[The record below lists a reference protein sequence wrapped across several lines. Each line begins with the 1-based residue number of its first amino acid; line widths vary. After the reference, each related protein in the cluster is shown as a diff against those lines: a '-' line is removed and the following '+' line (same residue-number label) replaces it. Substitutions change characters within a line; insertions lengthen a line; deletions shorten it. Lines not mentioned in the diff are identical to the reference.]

1 MKNSTKTL
9 YQLII
14 SSNGFL
20 STPFSL
26 SRGVRQGYPLSLLL
40 YIINEE
46 VINLNIKNNDKI
58 VGYPIPNQKENAKLS
73 QYADDTN
80 LFVLTEQSI
89 IEILNFFEQY
99 NLATGTTINIS
110 KTTITPLAN
119 AKIYNIDKKIQNVKI
134 NDPQDFV
141 KILGIYFTKDLRTT
155 GIYNWNICLSQI
167 EKQTQQ
173 LSRRHLSLRGK
184 AILLNSLILSKITF
198 LSNVFPIS
206 TTLQQKIESIIFKHI
221 WQFHKTEPIA
231 RKTLFLPKHQGGIG
245 LIHPQYHSLAMRLKH
260 FLKLKEKTNQETWII
275 LTRCNL
281 ASILYRLHKDFKYMI
296 SNNMIK
302 TVKPNII
309 INYLKKQNTIPELP
323 KNS

>member
-1 MKNSTKTL
+1 MTKILSNRLKSKIKHTISIEQTCGIPNRSIFSNLFTIREIINHSNTKNINSFIISVDQEKAFDKVNREFL
-9 YQLII
+9 YQIMRKLGYSEIFIKFIKKLYQNTLSII
-14 SSNGFL
+14 SNNGFL

-26 SRGVRQGYPLSLLL
+26 SIIRGVRQGCPLSLLL
-40 YIINEE
+40 YIINGE

-134 NDPQDFV
+134 NDSEGFV
-141 KILGIYFTKDLRTT
+141 KIVEIYFTKGLQRT
-155 GIYNWNICLSQI
+155 GIYNWNRCKI

-173 LSRRHLSLRGK
+173 LSR
-184 AILLNSLILSKITF
+184 
-198 LSNVFPIS
+198 
-206 TTLQQKIESIIFKHI
+206 QHI
-221 WQFHKTEPIA
+221 
-231 RKTLFLPKHQGGIG
+231 
-245 LIHPQYHSLAMRLKH
+245 
-260 FLKLKEKTNQETWII
+260 
-275 LTRCNL
+275 
-281 ASILYRLHKDFKYMI
+281 
-296 SNNMIK
+296 
-302 TVKPNII
+302 
-309 INYLKKQNTIPELP
+309 
-323 KNS
+323 